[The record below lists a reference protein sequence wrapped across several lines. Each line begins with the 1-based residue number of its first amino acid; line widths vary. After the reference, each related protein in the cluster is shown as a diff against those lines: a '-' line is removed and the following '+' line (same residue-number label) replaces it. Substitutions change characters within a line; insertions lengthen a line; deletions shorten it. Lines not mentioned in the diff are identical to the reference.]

1 VTSVRLKPDTTYG
14 MEIDQIVERLRGATR
29 VTILTG
35 AGVSAASG
43 VPTFRG
49 QGGLWRQYRAEELAT
64 PGAFARDP
72 SLVWEWYAWRRELIA
87 SCRPNAAHQVIARWS
102 RAFERCRVLTQN
114 VDDLHVRADTAG
126 LVRLHGSIWELACWR
141 GCGATW
147 RDDSVPLAPCPPRC
161 PRCDNLARPAVVWF
175 GESLN
180 PADLEAASDACDC
193 DVFLTVGTSAIVHP
207 AAGLVHDARRRGAFT
222 AEINLD
228 PTPSSSYVDVAM
240 HGPAEQILSDIAAR
254 YESSP
259 RDD

>member
-1 VTSVRLKPDTTYG
+1 
-14 MEIDQIVERLRGATR
+14 
-29 VTILTG
+29 
-35 AGVSAASG
+35 
-43 VPTFRG
+43 VPS
-49 QGGLWRQYRAEELAT
+49 RA
-64 PGAFARDP
+64 
-72 SLVWEWYAWRRELIA
+72 I
-87 SCRPNAAHQVIARWS
+87 QVIARWS

-207 AAGLVHDARRRGAFT
+207 AAGLVHEARRRGAFT